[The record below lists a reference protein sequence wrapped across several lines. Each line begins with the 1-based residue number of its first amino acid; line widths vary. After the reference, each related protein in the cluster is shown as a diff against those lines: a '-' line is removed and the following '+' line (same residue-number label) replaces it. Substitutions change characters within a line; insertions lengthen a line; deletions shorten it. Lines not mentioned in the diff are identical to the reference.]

1 MRAALGLCVDSATR
15 VLAVK
20 QSEPAWQ
27 KTKATNVRD
36 DGFCCAYS
44 QVERLHGRHL
54 RQRLGLREPVRFQDC
69 PGATRL
75 QEVLALLKSDSICFA
90 SRRVNCGLWRWF
102 CQKCK
107 TDICD
112 KCHRR
117 KATWTSN
124 SHADRQSQRTVFLLS
139 RSDSRCPK
147 RPCPATTIV
156 AGDPPQVQRDR
167 ENGMR
172 ESARS
177 LEFGSG
183 LKIPAASRYL
193 PDVNTLFQ
201 CDRTPRA

>member
-1 MRAALGLCVDSATR
+1 MRAARGLCVDSATR

-20 QSEPAWQ
+20 QSEPTWQ

-139 RSDSRCPK
+139 RSDSRYPK
-147 RPCPATTIV
+147 RPCPRNNNCSRRSTTGAARPGERHAREPEEFRIWQW
-156 AGDPPQVQRDR
+156 PQNTSSQSI
-167 ENGMR
+167 
-172 ESARS
+172 SARRQH
-177 LEFGSG
+177 F
-183 LKIPAASRYL
+183 IPM
-193 PDVNTLFQ
+193 
-201 CDRTPRA
+201 